1 MHCYISLGPTHYPIP
16 RSLRQAASSSPDP
29 GSVSSCSSHNARP
42 WQLQAVPVP
51 SCLLQYDLSL
61 TPALLFLGPGGPL
74 QERGQRCTQASL
86 QPQEMASFCLSCFQ
100 PWLALQQPVSSPGL
114 LTAPLPVQVCFEFT
128 AHLQIKAGRDI
139 QGLRAQT
146 APPHPAARYPLS
158 WRARAPLWR
167 QGVWDLAQGS
177 PSTMEPEVGRW
188 GRLWSNHWHQPLLRS
203 LSRTRTVNSSGV
215 ISWAQA
221 LVA

>member
-1 MHCYISLGPTHYPIP
+1 MQG
-16 RSLRQAASSSPDP
+16 P
-29 GSVSSCSSHNARP
+29 GSFKRS
-42 WQLQAVPVP
+42 P
-51 SCLLQYDLSL
+51 SRLLQYDLSL

-74 QERGQRCTQASL
+74 QERGQRCSQASL

-158 WRARAPLWR
+158 WRARAPLWMLWR